1 MSPIAPY
8 IPHTPHRLA
17 DMAALA
23 AFVCGS
29 SPSSRTHLRFAGGC
43 LPASR
48 CHCRMAAANTVFPAA
63 KSANHPSSRRQ
74 TTQPRARCAC
84 SRRQ

>member
-1 MSPIAPY
+1 MPSTRCY
-8 IPHTPHRLA
+8 HIPNRLT
-17 DMAALA
+17 DMAAVA

-29 SPSSRTHLRFAGGC
+29 SPSSRMRPLFVGGS

-48 CHCRMAAANTVFPAA
+48 CHCRTAAANTDFPAA
-63 KSANHPSSRRQ
+63 KSAKPPSSRRQ
-74 TTQPRARCAC
+74 TPQLRAVYTC

>member
-1 MSPIAPY
+1 MTILHY
-8 IPHTPHRLA
+8 TPNRLA

-29 SPSSRTHLRFAGGC
+29 SPSSRLRPLFVGGS

-63 KSANHPSSRRQ
+63 KSAKQASSRRQ
-74 TTQPRARCAC
+74 MPILRAVYAC

>member
-1 MSPIAPY
+1 MPFAA
-8 IPHTPHRLA
+8 HTHLPLINLLA

-29 SPSSRTHLRFAGGC
+29 SPSSRTWPFFAGGS

-63 KSANHPSSRRQ
+63 NGAIPASSRRQ
-74 TTQPRARCAC
+74 TT
-84 SRRQ
+84 

>member
-1 MSPIAPY
+1 MAPTAY
-8 IPHTPHRLA
+8 NPLNPSIRLA

-29 SPSSRTHLRFAGGC
+29 SPSSRLRPFFVGGN

-48 CHCRMAAANTVFPAA
+48 CHCRMAAANTVLPAA
-63 KSANHPSSRRQ
+63 NSAKPPSSRRQ
-74 TTQPRARCAC
+74 TT
-84 SRRQ
+84 